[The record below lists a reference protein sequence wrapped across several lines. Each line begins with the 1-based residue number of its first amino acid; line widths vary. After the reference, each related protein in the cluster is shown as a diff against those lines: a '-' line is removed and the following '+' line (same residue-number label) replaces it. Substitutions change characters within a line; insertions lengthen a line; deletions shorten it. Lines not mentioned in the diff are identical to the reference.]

1 MRNALIRP
9 MHAVIRPV
17 TAPTKVLKAPAV
29 VIITSSTSV
38 GCDHGSTDNRS
49 TPKNRMLRDAQS
61 HLQYQRGNVLRRED
75 RRSSS
80 SSGLLSDELLISLPA
95 SELIARPQDLGAGLI
110 TSSELASGQ
119 PKLPLSHDAARI
131 KSFAPL
137 TVVPQSNGLFH
148 TELQSI

>member
-1 MRNALIRP
+1 

-38 GCDHGSTDNRS
+38 GCDHGSTDNRNR
-49 TPKNRMLRDAQS
+49 PKNRMPRDAQS
-61 HLQYQRGNVLRRED
+61 HLQYQGGNVLRRED

-119 PKLPLSHDAARI
+119 PKLPLSHDVARI

-137 TVVPQSNGLFH
+137 TVVPESNGLHNIFD
-148 TELQSI
+148 TGRSCRMGRA